1 MHWGTPMSNQHP
13 DMRRDDLLRR
23 ALVPKGYRPTKDAD
37 IEKMLDAICDH
48 PIDEA
53 KFQRMLRKI
62 NGQEPTFPERPSPV
76 PSLTGQL
83 TPEEQE
89 VFALCRSKNKPLP
102 PDLAAKVKALEEKA
116 AKKPGPGGDAPR
128 G

>member
-1 MHWGTPMSNQHP
+1 MSNQSP
-13 DMRRDDLLRR
+13 ESRRDAMLRR

-37 IEKMLDAICDH
+37 IEKMLDAVGDQ
-48 PIDEA
+48 PIDET
-53 KFQRMLRKI
+53 KIQRMLRKI
-62 NGQEPTFPERPSPV
+62 NGQEPVFPEQLSPIPV
-76 PSLTGQL
+76 ITGQL
-83 TPEEQE
+83 TPEEQD

-102 PDLAAKVKALEEKA
+102 PDLAAKVKALEEMT

>member
-1 MHWGTPMSNQHP
+1 MTNQSP
-13 DMRRDDLLRR
+13 DSRRDAMLRR

-37 IEKMLDAICDH
+37 IKRMLNAADDQ

-53 KFQRMLRKI
+53 KLQRMLRKI
-62 NGQEPTFPERPSPV
+62 NGQELMFPVRTV
-76 PSLTGQL
+76 PAPMIVDQL
-83 TPEEQE
+83 TPDEQD

-116 AKKPGPGGDAPR
+116 AKKHGSGRETTGG
-128 G
+128 